1 MAGWH
6 TRILPILSVHGQ
18 APASST
24 CFMHV
29 RWNRI
34 HMCAAATSGRI
45 KVRLLSTCVR
55 VCACTRACLFMRAH
69 VTYVISLHSAPA
81 SQRYVRGMLS
91 PPALSALAIFNSSY
105 YTTILSIT
113 VIINLSWLLDWC
125 NVLTSDVETTLWL
138 LKFGWEL
145 SHTDIDDVS
154 GGNWELKTLWFMSL

>member
-1 MAGWH
+1 MVKH
-6 TRILPILSVHGQ
+6 LLQ
-18 APASST
+18 APASCT
-24 CFMHV
+24 CV
-29 RWNRI
+29 ETGYTCVQACSSYWLVDKS
-34 HMCAAATSGRI
+34 ATSTN
-45 KVRLLSTCVR
+45 V
-55 VCACTRACLFMRAH
+55 VCACVCLHACMFVHACACDVRH
-69 VTYVISLHSAPA
+69 FSSFRPA

-91 PPALSALAIFNSSY
+91 PPALSAPAIFNSSY

-113 VIINLSWLLDWC
+113 VIINLSWLLGWC